1 MKIEDLALTLL
12 PGLGSRSIAQLLDYF
27 GTATTLFARSRA
39 ELAEAGLADGLV
51 SAITSKQTFAEA
63 EDIVRR
69 MEREGVCGV
78 ASTDEEYPTL
88 LRECDDYPHVLYY
101 KGNIAPLSGR
111 TLAVVGTRTMTPYGG
126 RMTNRL
132 IADLAQMVPDVS
144 VVSGLAFGVD
154 GEAHLAALN
163 AGLHTVAVLPSP
175 VTSVTPRTHQK
186 LADSIL
192 SSGGALVSE
201 YRSGV
206 VSRGT
211 FYIPRNRIIAGV
223 AQGTLVVESPA
234 KGGSLYT
241 AEMAYGY
248 NRAVM
253 ALPGRVGDRSSEGTN
268 ELIVSRRASMV
279 CSATDVVREV
289 GWNVEERAVVVA
301 ASEDSLGLSE
311 GEMHLLGCF
320 GEGETLAVDTLVERS
335 GMAVA
340 SINALLVGLDIA
352 GVVRQLP
359 GGRYEKV

>member
-88 LRECDDYPHVLYY
+88 LRECGDYPHVLYY

-186 LADSIL
+186 LAESIL

-268 ELIVSRRASMV
+268 ELIVSRRAAMV
-279 CSATDVVREV
+279 CSAADVVREV

-301 ASEDSLGLSE
+301 TSEDGLGLSE
-311 GEMHLLGCF
+311 GELHLLGCF

-335 GMAVA
+335 GMAVS